1 MRLSKSYFFTIRED
15 SKDEDSVSG
24 NLLVRAGMIKKS
36 SSGVYMMLPLGER
49 VLKKIESVIREEM
62 NAIDS
67 QELSMPVLI
76 PEEIYVNS
84 GRRDLFGSSMF
95 SLKDRFDKDF
105 VLGPTHEEL
114 FASAAKM
121 YIKSYRNLP
130 FSLYQFQRKFRDE
143 PRPRFGLIRVREF
156 IMKDSYTF
164 DLDVEGLKKSYSEM
178 FEAYKRIFNRLELE
192 YVIVKAD
199 TGVMG
204 GLLSE
209 EFQAVTDIGEDV
221 LVLGESTDYSSNI
234 EVAACYKPPV
244 EEEEEFDI
252 ELIHTPDAKTIKQV
266 SDFLGESEDSFVKT
280 LLYMVDDKPFAVCVR
295 GDHEVNEF
303 KLLKLLEGFE
313 ARIAEEDEVKQYMNC
328 PVGFVG
334 PVSTEVPVILDYT
347 VVSMHNFIVGANK
360 TDYHYKNTNISDIN
374 VFKEADVR
382 LIKEG
387 DLTEDG
393 SDRVLF
399 KKGIEIGNTF
409 MLGDKYS
416 KAFDLFYV
424 NNKGERIP
432 TQMGSYGIGLGR
444 CLAAMVEQNNLG
456 DKIVWPKHI
465 APIQVAIVV
474 INTKNEEQM
483 NVALDLYDR
492 LNKLDLDVC
501 LDDRDERAGI
511 KFNDMELIG
520 VPYRITIGRTIKD
533 NQYEVKLVDCEQSKN
548 VHFDRIESDILE
560 YFS

>member
-15 SKDEDSVSG
+15 SKEEDSVSG

-49 VLKKIESVIREEM
+49 VLKKIESIIREEM
-62 NAIDS
+62 NAINS

-76 PEEIYVNS
+76 PEEVYLNS
-84 GRRDLFGSSMF
+84 GRRELFGSSMF
-95 SLKDRFDKDF
+95 SLKDRFNKDF

-164 DLDVEGLKKSYSEM
+164 DLDLEGLKKSYSHM
-178 FEAYKRIFNRLELE
+178 FEAYKRIFDRLEID

-209 EFQAVTDIGEDV
+209 EFQAVTDVGEDI
-221 LVLGESTDYSSNI
+221 LVLGEKTDYSSNI
-234 EVAACYKPPV
+234 EVAACYKPVV
-244 EEEEEFDI
+244 EKTEEFEM
-252 ELIHTPDAKTIKQV
+252 ELIHTPNAKTIKQV
-266 SDFLGESEDSFVKT
+266 SNFLGESEDKFVKT

-313 ARIAEEDEVKQYMNC
+313 ARIAEEEEVEKYMNC
-328 PVGFVG
+328 PAGFVG
-334 PVSTEVPVILDYT
+334 PVLTDIPVIVDHT
-347 VVSMHNFIVGANK
+347 VMAMHNFIVGANK
-360 TDYHYKNTNISDIN
+360 VDYHYKNTNLSSIN
-374 VFKEADVR
+374 VYRKADIR
-382 LIKEG
+382 LIQEG

-393 SDRVLF
+393 SDRVVF
-399 KKGIEIGNTF
+399 KKGIEVGNTF

-444 CLAAMVEQNNLG
+444 CLAAIVEQNNSQG
-456 DKIVWPKHI
+456 NIIWPKHI

-474 INTKNEEQM
+474 INVKNEEQM
-483 NVALDLYDR
+483 KLASELYDK

-520 VPYRITIGRTIKD
+520 VPYRITVGRSIK
-533 NQYEVKLVDCEQSKN
+533 NNEYEVKLVGEEEARN
-548 VHFDRIESDILE
+548 VDFEEIESDILE
-560 YFS
+560 YFK